1 MNDEF
6 WLNIAKQ
13 QEDKVANQ
21 IKNNEPTTKKK
32 KQEPKIEK
40 SEIKH

>member
-1 MNDEF
+1 MTDEF
-6 WLNIAKQ
+6 WLNIVKQ
-13 QEDKVANQ
+13 QEDKVTNQ
-21 IKNNEPTTKKK
+21 IKNNEPTTKK